1 MRILAVVRYK
11 NSISFVDTAFI
22 SDTHISYSVDSQEV
36 LGDYT
41 QCHGLNL
48 IAKAFL
54 QSHTLPLSGDRYIV
68 EASKYLAFFKN

>member
-41 QCHGLNL
+41 HGLDL